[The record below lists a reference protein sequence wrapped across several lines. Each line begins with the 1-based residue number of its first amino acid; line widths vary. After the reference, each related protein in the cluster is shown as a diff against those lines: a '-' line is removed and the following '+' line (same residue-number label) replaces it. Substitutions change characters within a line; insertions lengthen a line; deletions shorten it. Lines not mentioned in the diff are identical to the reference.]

1 MTIVYT
7 RMPRSNVRFVN
18 SIKAIENSIK
28 GYICKSRCLQLGF
41 FQVNFQVLWNGSI
54 VASVVKCNVAN
65 WTASH
70 KQGCRK
76 AAAQWSL
83 HKLARD
89 RIVAANIDAAAEN
102 VPMP

>member
-1 MTIVYT
+1 M
-7 RMPRSNVRFVN
+7 
-18 SIKAIENSIK
+18 
-28 GYICKSRCLQLGF
+28 
-41 FQVNFQVLWNGSI
+41 
-54 VASVVKCNVAN
+54 ASVVKCNVAN

-89 RIVAANIDAAAEN
+89 RIVAANIDLQLKMCHCLINDISWQEIE
-102 VPMP
+102 